1 MLVVIDRVCCSGGY
15 LHFCGKFL
23 DGFLEYQSRNE
34 SFSSTIYIDEK
45 SYTILREFKYLP
57 ARHTRFDIHI
67 FPSSFDLYI
76 ALFFR
81 FLFFLRDT
89 NILFLNSTSASLF
102 PFHNI
107 SSVLH
112 DLKCFNRH
120 RSFKYFARR
129 LVTTL
134 ALFNSSR
141 VFCISSFTQ
150 EMLMTRLPSLS
161 DKAVLYRHH
170 YRFYPIH
177 IPHVLHLFFLLLRF
191 VC

>member
-1 MLVVIDRVCCSGGY
+1 MLVVIDRVSLRSGGY

-45 SYTILREFKYLP
+45 SYTILREFNYLP

-81 FLFFLRDT
+81 FLFLLRDT

-107 SSVLH
+107 SSILH

-134 ALFNSSR
+134 ALL
-141 VFCISSFTQ
+141 IHHESFA
-150 EMLMTRLPSLS
+150 L
-161 DKAVLYRHH
+161 V
-170 YRFYPIH
+170 
-177 IPHVLHLFFLLLRF
+177 LLLKK
-191 VC
+191 C